1 MFCPFIKNLK
11 KNDHK
16 SGFVSIIGNPNVGKS
31 TFMNALLGLDISI
44 VTPKAQ
50 TTRHRILGIVNGPDF
65 QVVFSDTPG
74 IIKPS
79 YEMQNSM
86 MNFVKESLKD
96 ADIII
101 YMVTA
106 MDENLKDQKLLN
118 QIKKTKSPLFIL
130 INKIDKSTQK
140 LVEKKVDY
148 WRAIFPL
155 AKVYP
160 ISALNGFFIS
170 EVFNSIMELVPN
182 SPAYFPKDQIT
193 DKPERFFVNESIR
206 KQILQRYKNEIP
218 YCVEVITEEFKES
231 PKIIKIKSVILVERE
246 SQKGII
252 IGHRGNALKQVGISA
267 RKSLQNFFDKKI
279 YLELHVKVSKNWRS
293 NNQQLKKFGY

>member
-1 MFCPFIKNLK
+1 MGK

-50 TTRHRILGIVNGPDF
+50 TTRHRILGIVNGHNF

-86 MNFVKESLKD
+86 MNFVKDALKD

-106 MDENLKDQKLLN
+106 KDENLKDQKLLN
-118 QIKKTKSPLFIL
+118 QIKKTKSPLFVL

-140 LVEKKVDY
+140 LVEKKVSY
-148 WRAIFPL
+148 WKTIFPL
-155 AKVYP
+155 ANVYP

-170 EVFNSIMELVPN
+170 EVFNSIKELIPN

-218 YCVEVITEEFKES
+218 YSVEVITEEFKES
-231 PKIIKIKSVILVERE
+231 PKIIKINSVIIVERE

-252 IGHRGNALKQVGISA
+252 IGHRGNALKQVGINA
-267 RKSLQNFFDKKI
+267 RKSLQNFFGKKI

-293 NNQQLKKFGY
+293 NNQQLKKLGY